1 MTGMQVSQTRIEG
14 LLLIQPDVYCDERG
28 YLFEPYSRGRYR
40 EIGVAAEF
48 VQDNC
53 SYSRRGTVRG
63 LHYQVG
69 AAAQGKLTT
78 VLYGRV
84 LDVAVDVR
92 FGSPT
97 FGEHVAVELSDENCL
112 QFWIPPGF
120 AHGFSVLSEEVVFS
134 YKCTSY
140 YSKEDERSVL
150 FSDPDLG
157 IDWQVTNPIVS
168 KKDLAAP
175 RLREIEK
182 DYVFGGWPSP
192 V

>member
-1 MTGMQVSQTRIEG
+1 MHVSQTRIKD
-14 LLLIQPDVYCDERG
+14 LLLIQPDVYRDERG
-28 YLFEPYSRGRYR
+28 YFFEQYSRSKYERF
-40 EIGVAAEF
+40 GVTAEF

-53 SYSRRGTVRG
+53 SYSRRGTIRG

-69 AAAQGKLTT
+69 AGAQGKLTT
-78 VLYGRV
+78 VLYGHV
-84 LDVAVDVR
+84 LDVAVDIR

-97 FGEHVAVELSDENCL
+97 FGEHVAVELSAENSL

-134 YKCTSY
+134 YKCSSP

-150 FSDPDLG
+150 FSDPALG
-157 IDWQVTNPIVS
+157 IDWRITNPIVS

-175 RLREIEK
+175 RLCEIEK
-182 DYVFGGWPSP
+182 DVVF
-192 V
+192 

>member
-1 MTGMQVSQTRIEG
+1 MQVSRTRIEG
-14 LLLIQPDVYCDERG
+14 LLLIQPDVYRDDRG
-28 YLFEPYSRGRYR
+28 YFFEHFSRSKYAK
-40 EIGVAAEF
+40 IGVTAEF

-69 AAAQGKLTT
+69 AGAQGKLTT

-97 FGEHVAVELSDENCL
+97 FGQHVAVELSRENAL

-134 YKCTSY
+134 YKCTAR
-140 YSKEDERSVL
+140 YSKEDERSIL

-157 IDWQVTNPIVS
+157 IDWQVTDPIVS

-175 RLREIEK
+175 RWREIGK
-182 DYVFGGWPSP
+182 DYIYECQTSP

>member
-1 MTGMQVSQTRIEG
+1 MQVSQTRIEG
-14 LLLIQPDVYCDERG
+14 LLLIQPEVYRDQRG
-28 YLFEPYSRGRYR
+28 YFFEHYNRDKYGQ
-40 EIGVAAEF
+40 IGLLAEF

-69 AAAQGKLTT
+69 AGAQGKLTT

-97 FGEHVAVELSDENCL
+97 FGEHVAVELSNENCL

-120 AHGFSVLSEEVVFS
+120 AHGFSVLSDEVVFS
-134 YKCTSY
+134 YKCTSA
-140 YSKEDERSVL
+140 YSKKDERSVL

-157 IDWQVTNPIVS
+157 IDWQVTDPIVS

-175 RLREIEK
+175 RLCEIKK
-182 DYVFGGWPSP
+182 DYVSRDRPSL

>member
-1 MTGMQVSQTRIEG
+1 MRLSQTRIKG
-14 LLLIQPDVYCDERG
+14 LLVIEPDVYRDERG
-28 YLFEPYSRGRYR
+28 YFFEHYSQDKYKQ
-40 EIGVAAEF
+40 IGVAADF
-48 VQDNC
+48 IQDNC
-53 SYSRRGTVRG
+53 SYSRQGTVRG

-69 AAAQGKLTT
+69 AGAQGKLTM
-78 VLYGRV
+78 VLYGKV

-97 FGEHVAVELSDENCL
+97 FGEHVAIELSRENAL

-120 AHGFSVLSEEVVFS
+120 AHGFSVLSQEAVFS
-134 YKCTSY
+134 YKCTSL
-140 YSKEDERSVL
+140 YSKEHERSVL

-157 IDWQVTNPIVS
+157 IDWQVTDPIVS

-182 DYVFGGWPSP
+182 DYIVESRLRPA
-192 V
+192 

>member
-1 MTGMQVSQTRIEG
+1 MQVSRTQIEG
-14 LLLIQPDVYCDERG
+14 LLLIQPDVYRDQRG
-28 YLFEPYSRGRYR
+28 YFFEQYRRDRY
-40 EIGVAAEF
+40 EQIGLPAEF

-53 SYSRRGTVRG
+53 SCSRQGTVRG
-63 LHYQVG
+63 LHYQIG
-69 AAAQGKLTT
+69 ASAQGKLTT

-97 FGEHVAVELSDENCL
+97 FGEHVAVELSNENCL

-120 AHGFSVLSEEVVFS
+120 AHGFSVLSEVAVFS
-134 YKCTSY
+134 YKCTSL

-157 IDWQVTNPIVS
+157 IDWKVTNPIVS
-168 KKDLAAP
+168 AKDLAAP
-175 RLREIEK
+175 RLRSIER
-182 DYVFGGWPSP
+182 DYVYSR
-192 V
+192 

>member
-1 MTGMQVSQTRIEG
+1 MTEMQVSQTRIEG
-14 LLLIQPDVYCDERG
+14 LLLIRPDVYRDERG
-28 YLFEPYSRGRYR
+28 YFFEHYSRTRYE
-40 EIGVAAEF
+40 EIGVPAEF

-63 LHYQVG
+63 LHYQAG
-69 AAAQGKLTT
+69 PGAQGKLTT
-78 VLYGRV
+78 VLYGRA

-97 FGEHVAVELSDENCL
+97 FGEHVAVELSSENCL

-134 YKCTSY
+134 YKCTSL
-140 YSKEDERSVL
+140 YSKEDERMVL
-150 FSDPDLG
+150 FRDPDLG
-157 IDWQVTNPIVS
+157 IDWQVTDPIVS

-175 RLREIEK
+175 RLCEIGK
-182 DYVFGGWPSP
+182 DYVFGCRPSP
-192 V
+192 A